1 MVVLTYMNNSNNTN
15 KVCCNNCGKI
25 GHMFYQCKLPISSYG
40 IIIFKLENNIRKY
53 LMLRRKDSFGYIDF
67 IRGKYS
73 IYNKDHLQNIINEM
87 TINEKRRSIQNNF
100 SELWNELWIN
110 KPSTHKNEEINSE
123 KKFNVLINETLDI
136 NFNLQKLVNDSN
148 TNWEETE
155 WEFPKGRRNLN
166 ESDID
171 CALREFE
178 EETGINKNE
187 VNLIQNLLTVE
198 ESFIGSNN
206 KPYKHK
212 YFIGTL
218 NNDINCYNLNSFQ
231 ITEVSKLD
239 WKSLDECLQSI
250 RPYNYEKKKVISIVD
265 NVLENYTIIDNV
277 LENSRIFI

>member
-1 MVVLTYMNNSNNTN
+1 MNNSNNTN
-15 KVCCNNCGKI
+15 KLSCNNCGRT

-73 IYNKDHLQNIINEM
+73 IYNKHHLQNILNEM
-87 TINEKRRSIQNNF
+87 SIAEKSRLTQNSF
-100 SELWNELWIN
+100 SDLWNELWIN
-110 KPSTHKNEEINSE
+110 KVPYYKNEEINSE
-123 KKFNVLINETLDI
+123 KKFNILINDPLEV
-136 NFNLQKLVNDSN
+136 NFHLHKLLNDSN
-148 TNWEETE
+148 TNWVETE

-187 VNLIQNLLTVE
+187 VNLIQNLLTFE

-218 NNDINCYNLNSFQ
+218 KNDINYYNLNSFQ
-231 ITEVSKLD
+231 ITEVSKLE

-265 NVLENYTIIDNV
+265 NVLDKY
-277 LENSRIFI
+277 RIFI